1 MSARRLLRVFVAY
14 RAGAILFFATIARVA
29 LVRFSAGGK
38 GRRERATMAPG
49 SRGRMRLAV
58 AAAFLALA
66 ARGIALAAAAEDA
79 PSYGE
84 RAKAIIMQLVSGR
97 AFKPERGCDRPSPCG
112 AMLAALRSGKFAVVE
127 PSEHADR
134 ADLPS
139 YLAFRKRCPSLDLA
153 HVKESHRTYTAT
165 RNFAIY
171 SLDAPGGEIVVFRAQ
186 HFVAAEGKPRGNEP
200 TAPWPGAYTAI
211 SLPSCRVLSTA
222 LAEDGDRFAR
232 HNKIDDA
239 DHASELLKID
249 DHYVVLN
256 LVPIAGAAQPRESW
270 WYNLELWDL
279 GPRADADL
287 RHQRRVYSFSYK
299 PETPP
304 PGAAHSAG
312 SPGVGRTDSM
322 NGAGIR

>member
-1 MSARRLLRVFVAY
+1 
-14 RAGAILFFATIARVA
+14 
-29 LVRFSAGGK
+29 
-38 GRRERATMAPG
+38 
-49 SRGRMRLAV
+49 MRLAV
-58 AAAFLALA
+58 AGAALALA
-66 ARGIALAAAAEDA
+66 ALGAGLAAAAEDA

-84 RAKAIIMQLVSGR
+84 QAKATIMQLIAGR
-97 AFKPERGCDRPSPCG
+97 AFMPERGCDRPSPC
-112 AMLAALRSGKFAVVE
+112 APMLAALRTGKFAVVE
-127 PSEHADR
+127 PQEHADR
-134 ADLPS
+134 PNLPR
-139 YLAFRKRCPSLDLA
+139 YLAFRKHCPALDLA
-153 HVKESHRTYTAT
+153 HVRESHRTYTAT

-171 SLDAPGGEIVVFRAQ
+171 YLDAPRAAPGEEIVVFRAQ

-239 DHASELLKID
+239 DHSSELLKIG

-256 LVPIAGAAQPRESW
+256 LVPIAGAAQPKESW

-287 RHQRRVYSFSYK
+287 RHERRVYSFSYK

-304 PGAAHSAG
+304 PPGAAHSAG
-312 SPGVGRTDSM
+312 SPG
-322 NGAGIR
+322 

>member
-1 MSARRLLRVFVAY
+1 MR
-14 RAGAILFFATIARVA
+14 ATIEPG
-29 LVRFSAGGK
+29 SK
-38 GRRERATMAPG
+38 GRT
-49 SRGRMRLAV
+49 RLAV
-58 AAAFLALA
+58 AVTLLVLA
-66 ARGIALAAAAEDA
+66 APGTGLAAAAEDA

-84 RAKAIIMQLVSGR
+84 RAKATIMQLVSGR

-112 AMLAALRSGKFAVVE
+112 PMLAALRAGKFTVVE
-127 PSEHADR
+127 PRENSDH
-134 ADLPS
+134 ADLPG

-171 SLDAPGGEIVVFRAQ
+171 SLDAPGQEIVVFRAQ

-211 SLPSCRVLSTA
+211 GLPGCRVLSTA

-239 DHASELLKID
+239 DHASELLKVD

-304 PGAAHSAG
+304 SGAAHNAG
-312 SPGVGRTDSM
+312 SPG
-322 NGAGIR
+322 